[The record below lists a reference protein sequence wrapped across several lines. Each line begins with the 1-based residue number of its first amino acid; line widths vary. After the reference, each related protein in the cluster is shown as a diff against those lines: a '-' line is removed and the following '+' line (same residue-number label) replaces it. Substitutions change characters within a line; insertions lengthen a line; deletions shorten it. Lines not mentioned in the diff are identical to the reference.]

1 MLFQFMCEKKFL
13 SFTLFRGGGTVHCTV
28 QYLPVLYSTM
38 LGACISYSVSKF
50 DCPKSFHK
58 TLKIEF
64 RGSIFDLNSIQVW
77 AIKCKSAIMK
87 INSPFHQN
95 LDTNIECSN
104 WRELQTKHLLSITIL
119 KIGPCLLR
127 FLLILYSW
135 AVSRASNCGQFKF
148 FWTC

>member
-64 RGSIFDLNSIQVW
+64 RGSIFDLNSTQVW
-77 AIKCKSAIMK
+77 AIMCKSAIIK
-87 INSPFHQN
+87 INSLFHQGSIFSSDGGVSTWWAIVSLPGN
-95 LDTNIECSN
+95 FLDKYGILN
-104 WRELQTKHLLSITIL
+104 IL
-119 KIGPCLLR
+119 KII
-127 FLLILYSW
+127 FI
-135 AVSRASNCGQFKF
+135 KF
-148 FWTC
+148 E